1 MNKSQRIRQHIMD
14 NPNRVFSARDIER
27 ELGITGT
34 HVSNELGACMPNN
47 KRGKYLT
54 LRGYRL
60 RIIGKG
66 EYGAYNYVVESIS
79 KSKTVEP
86 TNEYIVTTNIKL
98 SDIPNDI
105 FAKEVARRLKVT
117 Q

>member
-1 MNKSQRIRQHIMD
+1 MNKSQRIRQHIMN
-14 NPNRVFSARDIER
+14 NPNRVFNAKMIEQ
-27 ELGITGT
+27 ELGIKGT
-34 HVSNELGACMPNN
+34 HVSNELGACMPDS
-47 KRGKYLT
+47 KRGHYLT
-54 LRGYRL
+54 KRGFRL

-66 EYGAYNYVVESIS
+66 DYGAYDYVVESIG

-86 TNEYIVTTNIKL
+86 MNEYIVTTNIKL